1 VAVEIVRFVPADHE
15 AGAIEAL
22 RTLRAAGIEYP
33 PRQDTDDSQDSLSA
47 WLNDGVSI
55 ARWVALDGA
64 TVLGHVQLTAP
75 HDYILRHLGKTA
87 VPEALAEVGKLFVA
101 TPAQGRGVGDRL
113 LAHARAAAVSLRRQP
128 VLAVLPTSDAAV
140 RLYRRAGLQD
150 VGEFIGVHGVNR
162 VFLGSVPAAHNA
174 QIP

>member
-1 VAVEIVRFVPADHE
+1 
-15 AGAIEAL
+15 
-22 RTLRAAGIEYP
+22 
-33 PRQDTDDSQDSLSA
+33 
-47 WLNDGVSI
+47 
-55 ARWVALDGA
+55 
-64 TVLGHVQLTAP
+64 
-75 HDYILRHLGKTA
+75 
-87 VPEALAEVGKLFVA
+87 
-101 TPAQGRGVGDRL
+101 
-113 LAHARAAAVSLRRQP
+113 